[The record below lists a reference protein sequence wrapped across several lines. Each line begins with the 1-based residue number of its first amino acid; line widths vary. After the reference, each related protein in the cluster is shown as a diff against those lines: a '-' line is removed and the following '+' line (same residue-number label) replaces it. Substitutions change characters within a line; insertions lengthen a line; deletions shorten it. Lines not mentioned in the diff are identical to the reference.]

1 MGQLCLVLGFTT
13 DFCFFY
19 LLSPDLSLFW
29 RRENFSALLIH
40 FLLLSNNS
48 KRYEIAMLKHYKI
61 FAKNHV
67 SFQSSKGFVIYFQY
81 FPPCSGFRKKNLDV
95 YLLDMMRSRQFRK
108 LK

>member
-1 MGQLCLVLGFTT
+1 
-13 DFCFFY
+13 
-19 LLSPDLSLFW
+19 
-29 RRENFSALLIH
+29 
-40 FLLLSNNS
+40 
-48 KRYEIAMLKHYKI
+48 MLKHYKI

-95 YLLDMMRSRQFRK
+95 YLLDMMRRLFFRK